1 MLQGLFRTEVSDS
14 QRNRL
19 HGDILLLPRFSH
31 TLILS
36 ALLFW
41 LAIVFFWLVFSS
53 YARKETVLGWLEPPS
68 GVVRIY
74 AEDTGIIK
82 KILVAEGEFVEKDQP
97 LIIVNGDRLL
107 ANGDNMETR
116 LLDEY
121 EAQRKLLNEQL
132 VRTQSINDRR
142 DDEISKRIATA
153 QNELNIIDEQLQTIN
168 ERYQL
173 ITKQVE
179 RYRSLKD
186 QGHVSVIEYDNVL
199 SQELALRS
207 EKQSLL
213 RNQISQKNIIDQLRT
228 EQSLLPDESAN
239 TLDQFRQK
247 LSDLAQQVAQLSG
260 QRSHVIKSTRGGIVN
275 NLQAIEGQQAVFGSN
290 IPLLTLLPTDTL
302 LTAHLLI
309 PVRSAGFIEPGQ
321 RLDIRY
327 DAFPYQKFGLY
338 EGVVENISKTL
349 LLPNEI
355 ANLPVSLQEPVYR
368 VVALL
373 KQPTVKAY
381 GKDFPLKPGMTLSA
395 DVRLSERSLI
405 QWLLEPIY
413 SLQGRI

>member
-1 MLQGLFRTEVSDS
+1 MEIFYFFRNFHTPLSWVCC
-14 QRNRL
+14 
-19 HGDILLLPRFSH
+19 FSGW
-31 TLILS
+31 
-36 ALLFW
+36 LLF
-41 LAIVFFWLVFSS
+41 FSWLVFSS

-82 KILVAEGEFVEKDQP
+82 KVLVAEGEFVEKDQP
-97 LIIVNGDRLL
+97 LIIVNGDRVL
-107 ANGDNMETR
+107 ANGDNMEIR

-121 EAQRKLLNEQL
+121 ESQRKLLTEQL
-132 VRTQSINDRR
+132 VRTQSINNRR
-142 DDEISKRIATA
+142 DDDIAKRIVAA
-153 QNELNIIDEQLQTIN
+153 QHELKVIGEQLQTLD

-173 ITKQVE
+173 IIKQVE

-186 QGHVSVIEYDNVL
+186 QGHVSVTEYDNVL
-199 SQELALRS
+199 SQELSLRS

-213 RNQISQKNIIDQLRT
+213 RNQVAQKNIIEQLRT
-228 EQSLLPDESAN
+228 EQSLLPDETAN
-239 TLDQFRQK
+239 TLGQYRQK
-247 LSDLAQQVAQLSG
+247 LSDIAQQVAQLSG
-260 QRSHVIKSTRGGIVN
+260 QRSHVIKSSRSGIIN

-290 IPLLTLLPTDTL
+290 IPLLTLLPADTL
-302 LTAHLLI
+302 LSVHLLV

-338 EGVVENISKTL
+338 EGVVESISKTL

-368 VVALL
+368 VVAQL
-373 KQPTVKAY
+373 KHPTVKAY

>member
-19 HGDILLLPRFSH
+19 HGDILLLPQFSH
-31 TLILS
+31 TFILGV
-36 ALLFW
+36 LLLW
-41 LAIVFFWLVFSS
+41 LAVVFSWLVFSS

-82 KILVAEGEFVEKDQP
+82 KVLVAEGEFVEKDQP
-97 LIIVNGDRLL
+97 LIIVNGDRVL
-107 ANGDNMETR
+107 ANGDNMEIR

-121 EAQRKLLNEQL
+121 ESQRKLLTEQL
-132 VRTQSINDRR
+132 VRTQSINNRR
-142 DDEISKRIATA
+142 DDDIAKRIVAA
-153 QNELNIIDEQLQTIN
+153 QHELKVIGEQLQTLD

-173 ITKQVE
+173 IIKQVE

-186 QGHVSVIEYDNVL
+186 QGHVSVTEYDNVL
-199 SQELALRS
+199 SQELSLRS

-213 RNQISQKNIIDQLRT
+213 RNQVAQKNIIEQLRT
-228 EQSLLPDESAN
+228 EQSLLPDETAN
-239 TLDQFRQK
+239 TLGQYRQK
-247 LSDLAQQVAQLSG
+247 LSDIAQQVAQLSG
-260 QRSHVIKSTRGGIVN
+260 QRSHVIKSSRSGIIN

-290 IPLLTLLPTDTL
+290 IPLLTLLPADTL
-302 LTAHLLI
+302 LSVHLLV

-338 EGVVENISKTL
+338 EGVVESISKTL

-368 VVALL
+368 VVAQL
-373 KQPTVKAY
+373 KHPTVKAY